1 MVRDASCA
9 VMTVDVEEYYH
20 AENVMEFTG
29 RERASALSSRVIPC
43 VERILDL
50 LGTAGAKATFFV
62 LGRVAEAHPG
72 LVPAIRAAG
81 HEVASHG
88 YDHIPLHRHTPQS
101 FDEDLKRSIVL
112 LSGDGTA
119 PVKGYRSASFSLVKD
134 MGWFFDALKR
144 NGLTYDSSVA
154 ASVFRAHY
162 DAGLLQG
169 PFRSGGNII
178 EVPVS
183 SGKLWPLTVPLGGG
197 YFRALPYV
205 SFRWMMRCVQAS
217 GGVPVVY
224 LHPWE
229 MDPGQPRFD
238 LPFVKKLRH
247 YVNLGGTEKKLK
259 RLLKDFRFISMSE
272 FLNEQY
278 SGKYDDR

>member
-1 MVRDASCA
+1 
-9 VMTVDVEEYYH
+9 MTVDVEEYYH
-20 AENVMEFTG
+20 AENVMAFIG
-29 RERASALSSRVIPC
+29 RERASALPSRVVPS
-43 VERILDL
+43 VERILEL
-50 LGTAGAKATFFV
+50 FASAGAKATFFV

-88 YDHIPLHRHTPQS
+88 YDHIPMHRHTPLS
-101 FDEDLKRSIVL
+101 FDDDLKRSLAV
-112 LSGDGTA
+112 LSGAGTT

-134 MGWFFDALKR
+134 MEWFFDALKKS
-144 NGLTYDSSVA
+144 GLAYDSSVA

-169 PFRSGGNII
+169 PFRAGGNIM

-183 SGKLWPLTVPLGGG
+183 SGRLGPLTVPLGGG
-197 YFRALPYV
+197 YFRALPYGTFSGMV
-205 SFRWMMRCVQAS
+205 KRVQAA

-238 LPFVKKLRH
+238 LPLVKRLRH
-247 YVNLGGTEKKLK
+247 YINLGETEKRLK
-259 RLLKDFRFISMSE
+259 RLLEDFRFISMSE
-272 FLNEQY
+272 FLKAQY
-278 SGKYDDR
+278 AGEYADR